1 MNGKAY
7 SSHLNCAP
15 YFNIIS
21 NIARSVG
28 AQRYLELGLWDAKN
42 HRSMLEIVPYCVGVD
57 CEKMFEGEIPHFHHM
72 TTDAFFEQNTEKFD
86 IIFIDASHEFSQV
99 AVDFENS
106 IKVLEKHG
114 VIFLHDTDPAE
125 EYMIVKKLCN
135 DTYKITEYIRKN
147 HTDFSI
153 VTLPVSNMGL
163 SICNRTDEL
172 RHKRFSSLSTKFT
185 NKIFENIDRIG

>member
-7 SSHLNCAP
+7 TSHLNCAP
-15 YFNIIS
+15 YFNIIA
-21 NIARSVG
+21 NVARSVG
-28 AQRYLELGLWDAKN
+28 AQTYLELGLWDAKN

-57 CEKMFEGEIPHFHHM
+57 CEKMFDGEIPNFRHM

-99 AVDFENS
+99 AIDFENS
-106 IKVLEKHG
+106 IKALEKHG

-135 DTYKITEYIRKN
+135 DTYKITDYIRKN
-147 HTDFSI
+147 HPDFSLI
-153 VTLPVSNMGL
+153 TLPVSSMGL
-163 SICNRTDEL
+163 SICNRTSEL
-172 RHKRFSSLSTKFT
+172 RHKRFQVYLQVLQIQFLKTFSM
-185 NKIFENIDRIG
+185 

>member
-15 YFNIIS
+15 YFNIIA
-21 NIARSVG
+21 NVAKSVG
-28 AQRYLELGLWDAKN
+28 AQTYLELGLRDARN

-57 CEKMFEGEIPHFHHM
+57 CEKMFDGEIPHFYHM

-99 AVDFENS
+99 AVDFENA

-135 DTYKITEYIRKN
+135 DTYKITEYIRNN
-147 HTDFSI
+147 HPDFSI

-163 SICNRTDEL
+163 SICNRTSEL
-172 RHKRFSSLSTKFT
+172 RHKRFSSLSTSFT
-185 NKIFENIDRIG
+185 NTIFENIQHIG

>member
-7 SSHLNCAP
+7 TSHLNCAP
-15 YFNIIS
+15 YFNIIA
-21 NIARSVG
+21 NVARSVG
-28 AQRYLELGLWDAKN
+28 AQTYLELGLWDAKN
-42 HRSMLEIVPYCVGVD
+42 HRSMLEIVPHCVGVD
-57 CEKMFEGEIPHFHHM
+57 CEKMFDGEIPNFFNM
-72 TTDAFFEQNTEKFD
+72 TTDSFFEQNTEKFD

-135 DTYKITEYIRKN
+135 DTYKITDYIRKN
-147 HTDFSI
+147 HPDFSI

-163 SICNRTDEL
+163 SICNRTSEL
-172 RHKRFSSLSTKFT
+172 RHKRFSSLSTNFT
-185 NKIFENIDRIG
+185 NTVFENIKHVG

>member
-15 YFNIIS
+15 YFNIIA
-21 NIARSVG
+21 NVAKSVG
-28 AQRYLELGLWDAKN
+28 AQTYLELGLWDARN

-57 CEKMFEGEIPHFHHM
+57 CEKMFDGEIPHFYHM
-72 TTDAFFEQNTEKFD
+72 TTDVFFEQNTEKFD

-99 AVDFENS
+99 AVDFENA

-135 DTYKITEYIRKN
+135 DTYKITEYIRNN
-147 HTDFSI
+147 HPDFSI

-163 SICNRTDEL
+163 SICNRTSEL
-172 RHKRFSSLSTKFT
+172 RHKRFSSLSTSFT
-185 NKIFENIDRIG
+185 NTIFENIQHIG